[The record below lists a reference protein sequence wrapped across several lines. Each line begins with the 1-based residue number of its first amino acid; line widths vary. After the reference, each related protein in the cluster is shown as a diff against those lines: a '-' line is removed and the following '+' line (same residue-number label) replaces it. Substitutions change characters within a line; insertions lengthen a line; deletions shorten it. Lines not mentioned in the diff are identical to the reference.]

1 MWGVSLNL
9 THLILVYGGLLVLHP
24 CAGSCGECLLHTL
37 SWFMEECLLVL
48 HNLCWFMSGVS
59 LTHPELGYGGS
70 FSYLTMPVYVGIF
83 LHASCWLLS
92 LQSFSKS
99 LTQSMS
105 ASLCGELLLYKT
117 GKKKKKSKR
126 NKNIRNWKLL
136 PFKAVGDIM
145 HTIHKVTTWLPA
157 ENAEINTNMKWV
169 SVSVKP

>member
-9 THLILVYGGLLVLHP
+9 THLILVYGGLSVLHP

-48 HNLCWFMSGVS
+48 HNLCWFMSGVY

-105 ASLCGELLLYKT
+105 LLYVGNFFFTKQER
-117 GKKKKKSKR
+117 KKRKVKETKIYVTENCYPSKLWGTSCTQSTR
-126 NKNIRNWKLL
+126 SQHDFQQKMLK
-136 PFKAVGDIM
+136 
-145 HTIHKVTTWLPA
+145 
-157 ENAEINTNMKWV
+157 
-169 SVSVKP
+169 